1 MINAVKKYKWHGITL
16 LGILVLLFM
25 HLYKLTE
32 VPYGLNVDE
41 ASGAYDALNIARY
54 GVDRYLKSYPVYF
67 TNYGDGQNAL
77 YIYSTAVLIK
87 IFGISKTVI
96 RATIAIAAIVA
107 AGFGWKY
114 MSTQWKERHGN
125 AIWLLLYAILPVFT
139 MTQRF
144 GLESHLM
151 LPMSMLCLYLT
162 AKAAD
167 TGKWKYYLISGVVLG
182 ITLYTYALSYIVV
195 PVFLIFLLIY
205 TVLLKKVEWKK
216 ILVLAIILAVFAA
229 PLILV
234 QIINYFD
241 LPEMKLGPIT
251 FTKLLGY
258 RVDEVEGASILQNL
272 KSMFINTFCFDDLTY
287 NTSRSYGTMFYVSI
301 PFILIGFGKSVY
313 EGIISVKEKTFSY
326 AVPMVFWFVAEWI
339 MGSLLS
345 GNSVPNST
353 RMVGVFMPM
362 LYFLVRGLYWI
373 WDILAKEAVKKC
385 FAIIAGICYSAL
397 FLHFAVYYF
406 TDYNEE
412 AFPMKWLFYESYEEV
427 GDFLEENRASS
438 WYDRSMVYP
447 WNYIYYSLEYEV
459 NPYELNLPVNGM
471 QTFGKD
477 YINEFPSELQ
487 FASNYVIYKTD
498 AGSRDFL
505 GQLGYQELKTGDDF
519 SIYVS
524 PLDYYEYDEG
534 ENVLIAI
541 DNYIV
546 DGEKLTMYGWCAE
559 SMSKEVLQNI
569 VLIADQTTYSARLM
583 ERPDVATYLGTQ
595 GDNHY
600 GFAIELPVDLFKYS
614 QYLKLLGENSRGESE
629 EIFIFERK

>member
-1 MINAVKKYKWHGITL
+1 MINAVKKYKWHGITI

-77 YIYSTAVLIK
+77 YIYATAVLIK
-87 IFGISKTVI
+87 LFGISKAVI
-96 RATIAIAAIVA
+96 RATIAIVAIVA

-114 MSTQWKERHGN
+114 MSAQWKERHGN
-125 AIWLLLYAILPVFT
+125 VVWLLLYATLPVFI

-162 AKAAD
+162 ARAMD
-167 TGKWKYYLISGVVLG
+167 TGKWKYYLVSGVVLG
-182 ITLYTYALSYIVV
+182 ITLYTYALSYIVI
-195 PVFLIFLLIY
+195 PVFLLFLLIY
-205 TVLLKKVEWKK
+205 AALLKKVDWKK
-216 ILVLAIILAVFAA
+216 ILALAIILAVFAA

-234 QIINYFD
+234 QVINFFD

-258 RVDEVEGASILQNL
+258 RVDEVEGTSVLQNI
-272 KSMFINTFCFDDLTY
+272 KGMFINTFCFDDLTY
-287 NTSRSYGTMFYVSI
+287 NTSRNYGTMFYMSI
-301 PFILIGFGKSVY
+301 PFILLGFVKSIY
-313 EGIISVKEKTFSY
+313 EGIVSVKEKTFSY
-326 AVPMVFWFVAEWI
+326 AVPMILWFVAEWM

-353 RMVGVFMPM
+353 RMIGVFMPM

-373 WDILAKEAVKKC
+373 WDILTKEIAKKG
-385 FAIIAGICYSAL
+385 FTIIIGIFYSSL

-427 GDFLEENRASS
+427 GDFLEENRGAS

-447 WNYIYYSLEYEV
+447 WNYIYYALEYEV

-477 YINEFPSELQ
+477 YINEFPAELQ
-487 FASNYVIYKTD
+487 FAGNYVIYKTD
-498 AGSRDFL
+498 AGSQEFL
-505 GQLGYQELKTGDDF
+505 EQLGYQELKTGDNF
-519 SIYVS
+519 SIFVS
-524 PLDYYEYDEG
+524 PLDSYEYYEGD
-534 ENVLIAI
+534 NVIINI
-541 DNYIV
+541 DNYVV
-546 DGEKLTMYGWCAE
+546 DGEKLTMQGWCAE
-559 SMSKEVLQNI
+559 SMSKEVLQDI
-569 VLIADQTTYSARLM
+569 VLITDQAAYNAQLM
-583 ERPDVATYLGTQ
+583 ERADVEAHLGAQ
-595 GDNHY
+595 GNNHY
-600 GFAIELPVDLFKYS
+600 GFAIELPVDIFKYA
-614 QYLKLLGENSRGESE
+614 QYLKLSGTNTRGEQE
-629 EIFIFERK
+629 DIFIFERK